1 MKKILATLALGL
13 IGLSLFAQNIGRVN
27 FSELV
32 QLMPEADEAR
42 ATLQA
47 SQQEAEETYTSM
59 VEEYQ
64 GKMNQYQQKNTTW
77 TTAIREAKEKELY
90 DIQNRIQEFQQTISQ
105 ELQQQQTSLMAPL
118 YQKAQEVVN
127 SIAKGKG
134 LAVVFDSTSALYFD
148 EAQVVDLTAEARK
161 ALNIADDRTMESLQ
175 AELAAKAQQ

>member
-105 ELQQQQTSLMAPL
+105 ELQQQQTTLMAPL

>member
-127 SIAKGKG
+127 GIAKGKG

>member
-105 ELQQQQTSLMAPL
+105 ELQQQQTTLMAPL

-161 ALNIADDRTMESLQ
+161 ALNITDDRTMESLQ